1 MWKALLFGI
10 IGDIFKRATPSIVN
24 ETKEALDVLEEHANN
39 TPNPVDNMLVNLLKE
54 IMKVGSNG
62 DTGD

>member
-1 MWKALLFGI
+1 MWKQLLFGI
-10 IGDIFKRATPSIVN
+10 IGDIFKRATPSILS
-24 ETKEALDVLEEHANN
+24 ETKAALDVLEQHANN

-54 IMKVGSNG
+54 IMKVGTND